1 MHEVKIFTVHKNLSS
16 KKILFSFR
24 VERYINIKEPL
35 RQGEFIIV
43 YNQNDEARI
52 ASLCRTMDFV
62 FSKNL
67 LKIKSNGLGRSTQI
81 LH

>member
-52 ASLCRTMDFV
+52 AHYVELWISFLAKTY
-62 FSKNL
+62 
-67 LKIKSNGLGRSTQI
+67 
-81 LH
+81 